1 MTHLLNAIAIAVPIA
16 YSWLVRRERER
27 SLRRMAALR
36 NLARPL

>member
-1 MTHLLNAIAIAVPIA
+1 MTHLLNATAIAVLIA
-16 YSWLVRRERER
+16 YSWCLRRDRER